1 MNVDDE
7 AMEHKSIMTFVHN
20 CIANGTWNVA
30 LAALNVDQE
39 GFKLILKSLR
49 EMKNSA
55 KLDMQGNL
63 ITNKTLKQIVSEC
76 CNEDKRM
83 QSLILNTLD
92 KVVDISNCVTH
103 CDI

>member
-1 MNVDDE
+1 M
-7 AMEHKSIMTFVHN
+7 ALL
-20 CIANGTWNVA
+20 CLANGTWNDA

-76 CNEDKRM
+76 CNENKTM

-92 KVVDISNCVTH
+92 KVVDISNCVAH